1 MGDAGLSQKKVIKIK
16 NVQFPF
22 IKKNCTPHNSNN
34 MASVVKQGTL
44 LFYDVKASQWKET
57 DVKLLKNS
65 VFEYTIGG
73 VSNAAC

>member
-1 MGDAGLSQKKVIKIK
+1 
-16 NVQFPF
+16 
-22 IKKNCTPHNSNN
+22 
-34 MASVVKQGTL
+34 MASVIKQGKL
-44 LFYDVKASQWKET
+44 LFYDSKASQWKET